1 MELTDREQTV
11 IKNVWG
17 EDVPTALR
25 EIETEH
31 LMEMHKRV
39 SKAVQACYDETKV
52 DRDSLGILLP
62 LEGKIV
68 QVLHE
73 RI

>member
-1 MELTDREQTV
+1 MELTEREQTV
-11 IKNVWG
+11 VENVWG
-17 EDVPTALR
+17 ENIPTDLR
-25 EIETEH
+25 EIETEQ
-31 LMEMHKRV
+31 LVAMHERV
-39 SKAVQACYDETKV
+39 SKAVQACYEEV
-52 DRDSLGILLP
+52 NIDRDSLGILLP